1 MQFYENCMEAF
12 EKRDF
17 DEVMQYH
24 HPDYTFVRHQTNN
37 EMKLS
42 EWVAIMKRMLE
53 SDHLKMF
60 SAKCC
65 YENVEV
71 LVVHEIMS
79 FPDGSKEAVLSSQT
93 KNMEKL

>member
-1 MQFYENCMEAF
+1 
-12 EKRDF
+12 
-17 DEVMQYH
+17 
-24 HPDYTFVRHQTNN
+24 
-37 EMKLS
+37 MKLS
-42 EWVAIMKRMLE
+42 EWAPMIKRMLE
-53 SDHLKMF
+53 SDQLKMF

-79 FPDGSKEAVLSSQT
+79 FPDGSKEAVLACHT